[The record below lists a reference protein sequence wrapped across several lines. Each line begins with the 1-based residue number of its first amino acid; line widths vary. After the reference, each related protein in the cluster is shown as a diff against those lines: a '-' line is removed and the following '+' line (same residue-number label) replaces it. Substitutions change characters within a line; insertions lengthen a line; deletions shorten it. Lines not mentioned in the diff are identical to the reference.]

1 MPQKRDEKILILDFG
16 SQYTQLIARR
26 VRECRVY
33 SEIVDNGISADEV
46 REHAPMGLILS
57 GGPASVHEP
66 DAPGCDPALFELGI
80 PILGICYGLQWITQ
94 YFGGKVKRSGS
105 REYGPATLNVERP
118 NPLFERVPDQLR
130 VWMSHADE
138 VADPAAGFELIA
150 SSDSVPNA
158 AVCDPQRRIWGV
170 QFHPE
175 VVHTKF
181 GKRIIRNFAR
191 RICGCHGRWSARAY
205 IDVATEAVREQ
216 VGDAGV
222 VLGLSGGVDSTV
234 AAVLLHRA
242 IGDQLTCVFV
252 DNGVLRHQEAERLLE
267 VFRKHLDLNVKFV
280 DAGDIFIDG
289 LAGVTEPEQKRKII
303 GHAFVEVFRDA
314 AEELHNARFLAQGT
328 TYPDVI
334 ESSGIGRHA
343 DNIKSHHNVG
353 GLPAE
358 LGFDELVE
366 PLRMLFKDEVRA
378 LGKEL
383 GLPDEI
389 VWRQPFPGPG
399 LAVRIVGEITR
410 DRVAVL
416 QQADRI
422 VIQEMKASGWYR
434 RVWQSFVVLLPVQT
448 VGVMGDGRTY
458 ENAVVLRVVQSS
470 DGMTADWV
478 PLPHALL
485 GRIAT
490 RITNEVHGVNRV
502 VYDVTSKP
510 PGTIEWE

>member
-1 MPQKRDEKILILDFG
+1 MEKKQEKIFILDFG

-26 VRECRVY
+26 VREAHVY
-33 SEIVDNGISADEV
+33 SEIVDSAISAEEL
-46 REHAPMGLILS
+46 RRQNPSGLILS
-57 GGPASVHEP
+57 GGPASVHDP
-66 DAPGCDPALFELGI
+66 NAPECDPALFELGV
-80 PILGICYGLQWITQ
+80 PILGICYGLQWTTQ
-94 YFGGKVKRSGS
+94 YFGGAVQRSGS
-105 REYGPATLNVERP
+105 REYGQAMLTRNSDNLLLQGVSETSC
-118 NPLFERVPDQLR
+118 

-138 VADPAAGFELIA
+138 VAVPAPGFTVIA
-150 SSDSVPNA
+150 SSESVPNA
-158 AVCDPQRRIWGV
+158 ALYNPERQIWGV

-181 GKRIIRNFAR
+181 GKRMIRNFAR
-191 RICGCHGRWSARAY
+191 KICRCRGRWSARAY
-205 IDVATEAVREQ
+205 LEVATEDIRRQ
-216 VGDAGV
+216 VGSDHV
-222 VLGLSGGVDSTV
+222 ILGLSGGVDSTV
-234 AAVLLHRA
+234 AAVLLHHA

-252 DNGVLRHQEAERLLE
+252 DNGLLRHDEAKRLLE
-267 VFRKHLDLNVKFV
+267 VFERHLKLKVQFV
-280 DAGDIFIDG
+280 DAGEEF
-289 LAGVTEPEQKRKII
+289 LNKLHEVTEPEAKRKII
-303 GHAFVEVFRDA
+303 GHHFVEVFRQA
-314 AEELHNARFLAQGT
+314 AVHLKNARFLAQGT

-334 ESSGIGRHA
+334 ESSGIGQHA

-353 GLPAE
+353 GLPEE

-383 GLPDEI
+383 GLPDEM

-399 LAVRIVGEITR
+399 LAVRILGAVTPE
-410 DRVAVL
+410 RVRML

-422 VIQEMKASGWYR
+422 LIQEIKAAGWYR

-470 DGMTADWV
+470 DGMTANWV
-478 PLPHALL
+478 ELPHKLL
-485 GRIAT
+485 GKIAT
-490 RITNEVHGVNRV
+490 RITNEVPGINRV

>member
-1 MPQKRDEKILILDFG
+1 MAERQQEKILILDFG

-33 SEIVDNGISADEV
+33 SEIVDSAISAEEV
-46 REHAPMGLILS
+46 QRHAPAGLILS
-57 GGPASVHEP
+57 GGPASVHDK
-66 DAPGCDPALFELGI
+66 DAPGCDPALFDLEL
-80 PILGICYGLQWITQ
+80 PILGICYGLQWVSQ
-94 YFGGKVKRSGS
+94 HFGGVVKPSGS
-105 REYGPATLNVERP
+105 REYGRATVRVGVED
-118 NPLFERVPDQLR
+118 PLFASISGDFQA
-130 VWMSHADE
+130 WMSHADE
-138 VADPAAGFELIA
+138 VEQAAPGFSIIA
-150 SSDSVPNA
+150 SSDRVPNA
-158 AVCDPQRRIWGV
+158 AVCDPRRRVWGV

-175 VVHTKF
+175 VVHTKH

-191 RICGCHGRWSARAY
+191 GICGCRGSWTPRAY
-205 IDVATEAVREQ
+205 VDVAVNALRAQ
-216 VGDAGV
+216 VGDSGV

-234 AAVLLHRA
+234 TAALLNRA
-242 IGDQLTCVFV
+242 IGDRLTCVFV
-252 DNGVLRHQEAERLLE
+252 DNGVLRHDEANRLLKM
-267 VFRKHLDLNVKFV
+267 FQQHLDLSVVFV
-280 DAGDIFIDG
+280 DAGDEFLSR
-289 LAGVTEPEQKRKII
+289 LAGVSDPERKRKII
-303 GHAFVEVFRDA
+303 GHYFVEVFQNA
-314 AEELHNARFLAQGT
+314 AEEVGDVRFLAQGT

-353 GLPAE
+353 GLPSE
-358 LGFDELVE
+358 LGFDGLVE

-383 GLPDEI
+383 GLPDEV

-410 DRVAVL
+410 ERLDVL
-416 QQADRI
+416 RSADRI

-434 RVWQSFVVLLPVQT
+434 RVWQSFIVLLPVQT

-470 DGMTADWV
+470 DGMTADWA
-478 PLPHALL
+478 PLPNALL
-485 GRIAT
+485 ARIST
-490 RITNEVHGVNRV
+490 RIINEVRGVNRV
-502 VYDVTSKP
+502 VYDITSKP